1 MPERPRLTPAI
12 ADVRR
17 SVRENWDAAG
27 VQSGNQILVACSGG
41 ADSLALAAAAQFEGA
56 RAGIIVGAVIIEH
69 GLQEATKA
77 VAAGTA
83 KLLSELGLNPVLV
96 REVDVSYDPAAGGTE
111 AAART
116 ARYDELQVAA
126 EALDAKFVMLGHTLD
141 DQAETVLLGLA
152 RGSGPRSI
160 AGMQA
165 VNGLWLRPM
174 LGIRRETT
182 EAFCRDSGLDFWVD
196 PHNSDEQ
203 FTRVRIRRNV
213 LPLLEQELGPGV
225 AQALAR
231 TAEILAEDL
240 AYFEGQALAEF
251 RRLAKVGSTGIEL
264 EVVELEQLPKVVRI
278 RVFQKAL
285 ELLGQQN
292 SRTHLAAVNELI
304 ENWHGQ
310 KELTLPGVRVVRKG
324 EQITFKT
331 TKSLNPGAC

>member
-1 MPERPRLTPAI
+1 LPERPRLTPAI

-17 SVRENWDAAG
+17 AVRETWDAVG
-27 VQSGNQILVACSGG
+27 VQPGDQILVACSGG

-56 RAGIIVGAVIIEH
+56 RAGIPVGAVIIEH
-69 GLQEATKA
+69 GLQEATKD
-77 VAAGTA
+77 VASLTA
-83 KLLSELGLNPVLV
+83 KLLGDLGLNPVLV
-96 REVDVSYDPAAGGTE
+96 REVEVSTDPAAGGTE

-116 ARYDELQVAA
+116 ARYDELAIAA

-141 DQAETVLLGLA
+141 DQAETVLLGLT

-165 VNGLWLRPM
+165 VNGLWLRPI

-182 EAFCRDSGLDFWVD
+182 EVFCRDSALDFWVD

-213 LPLLEQELGPGV
+213 LPLLEKELGPGV

-251 RRLAKVGSTGIEL
+251 QRLAKVGSTGIEL
-264 EVVELEQLPKVVRI
+264 EVAELERLPRVIRI

-285 ELLGQQN
+285 ERLGQQN
-292 SRTHLAAVNELI
+292 SRTHLTAVNELI

-310 KELTLPGVRVVRKG
+310 KELTLPGARVVRKG
-324 EQITFKT
+324 ELIAFKT